1 MERDGD
7 GEKTILR
14 AWWRVCG
21 CGVGVGVRVWV
32 LVVVSVV
39 FRGCK
44 VARLGGCKVASISTI
59 KVYLC
64 TSFVVV

>member
-14 AWWRVCG
+14 AWWRPSAV
-21 CGVGVGVRVWV
+21 VRV
-32 LVVVSVV
+32 LVVSVVVVWVRVSV

-44 VARLGGCKVASISTI
+44 VARLGGCKVASTATF
-59 KVYLC
+59 KAYLC